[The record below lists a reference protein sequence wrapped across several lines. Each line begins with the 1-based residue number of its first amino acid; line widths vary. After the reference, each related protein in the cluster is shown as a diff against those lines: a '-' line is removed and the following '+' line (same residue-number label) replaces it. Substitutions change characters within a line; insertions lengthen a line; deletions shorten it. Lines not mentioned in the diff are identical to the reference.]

1 MPILPSDPL
10 MWLWAGALAVGH
22 AASNDREN
30 ESDDEAFAVERERM
44 VTDQIEARGVR
55 DPGVLA
61 AMRQVPRH
69 LFVPA
74 ALRSR
79 AYEDHPLEIG
89 YGQTISQPFIVALMT
104 ELARPTPATRVLE
117 VGTGCGYQ
125 AAVLSRLVG
134 HVFSVEVNEDLQQQ
148 ASARL
153 ERLGYA
159 NVTVRRGDGH
169 AGWESEAPFEII
181 LVTAAPE
188 HVPQALVDQLAPGGR
203 LVIPVGPLRS
213 QELQVIEKA
222 AEGPPRARTVAPV
235 LFVPMVRDADR
246 R

>member
-1 MPILPSDPL
+1 MRILPPDL
-10 MWLWAGALAVGH
+10 LLWLWAGALAVGH
-22 AASNDREN
+22 AASNGREP
-30 ESDDEAFAVERERM
+30 DDEACAVERERM

-55 DPGVLA
+55 DPAVLA
-61 AMRQVPRH
+61 AMREVPRH

-74 ALRSR
+74 ALRSH

-104 ELARPTPATRVLE
+104 ALAKPTPSTRVLE
-117 VGTGCGYQ
+117 IGTGCGYQ
-125 AAVLSRLVG
+125 AAVLSRLVE
-134 HVFSVEVNEDLQQQ
+134 HVFSVDVNDDLAQQ

-169 AGWESEAPFEII
+169 AGWEREAPFEII

-188 HVPQALVDQLAPGGR
+188 RVPQALIDQLAPGGR
-203 LVIPVGPLRS
+203 LVIPVGPRHA
-213 QELQVIEKA
+213 QELQLIEKA
-222 AEGPPRARTVAPV
+222 AGGPPGARTVAPV
-235 LFVPMVRDADR
+235 VFVPMVRDPDR